1 MQLLR
6 FNNHSEFIKIYV
18 PAEDAAQKLSAG
30 QPFLSFLRFLQETP
44 SLQVGISFVG
54 QAFLLASLPPRDL
67 QSIRKINYH
76 KQT

>member
-6 FNNHSEFIKIYV
+6 FNNYSEFIKIYV
-18 PAEDAAQKLSAG
+18 PAAVAAQKSSPG

-44 SLQVGISFVG
+44 SLQVGTSFVG

-67 QSIRKINYH
+67 QSIRKINH
-76 KQT
+76 QKQT

>member
-6 FNNHSEFIKIYV
+6 FNNHSEFIEIYV
-18 PAEDAAQKLSAG
+18 PAAVAAQKSSPG

-44 SLQVGISFVG
+44 SLQVGTSFVG

-67 QSIRKINYH
+67 QSIRKINFQ